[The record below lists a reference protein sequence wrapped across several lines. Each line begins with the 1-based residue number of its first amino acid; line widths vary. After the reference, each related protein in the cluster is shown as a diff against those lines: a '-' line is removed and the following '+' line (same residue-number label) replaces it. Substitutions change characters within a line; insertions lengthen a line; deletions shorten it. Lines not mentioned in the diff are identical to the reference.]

1 MSIDPIKRVRMSAD
15 ESNYTTALAEI
26 IDQVERLRT
35 DYNAALGEVREH
47 QEQMAKDRAALA
59 KLSIRLMDM
68 RESVRGL
75 DDGVWKLP
83 WDHLPRTTREK
94 ALDVIRTLTRLLDD
108 VVWQLFEF
116 REPVRSDAEG
126 QP

>member
-1 MSIDPIKRVRMSAD
+1 MSAN
-15 ESNYTTALAEI
+15 ESDYTAALQEI
-26 IDQVERLRT
+26 VDQVERLYT

-59 KLSIRLMDM
+59 KLRIRLMDM

-75 DDGVWKLP
+75 DDDVWKLP
-83 WDHLPRTTREK
+83 WDHVPRTTREK

-116 REPVRSDAEG
+116 REPVKSGSEG
-126 QP
+126 KS